1 MLCTAWHILSLQICG
16 ITAVHFCVWCVL
28 TMTFGLWPLELSEV
42 RSSLCH
48 VGATPVYPSTARLCV
63 CVCLCVREREI
74 IFPMSQ
80 ERDRWIHAVGVS
92 NGYNNTTKYLEP
104 EMRTH
109 SHTHSSIAAG
119 SFARVSTT
127 HTLLRE
133 KVTDVNLVGIDLF
146 IQMEAFIHKNET
158 QYTSLLHHLLNGQ
171 CAHNTHTYMPAY
183 YLCGE
188 GWH

>member
-28 TMTFGLWPLELSEV
+28 TWHLAFDLWSCLRSGVHSAMWELH
-42 RSSLCH
+42 LF
-48 VGATPVYPSTARLCV
+48 TPVLRGLCV
-63 CVCLCVREREI
+63 CVCVRESEI